1 MNELFSFRE
10 GSLYCHRSLD
20 EDPRPEDFPVHA
32 HETPEI
38 YLFLSGNGEYL
49 VEGSRYP
56 YNGLCATNVE
66 CCRIDRENLE
76 KVLQDPMIA
85 LRVIGLLSRKLHN
98 ANERN
103 LLLTVT
109 DPGARIAGFL
119 LYRSKRSASDTVT
132 LRLGEIAASIHL
144 RPETVSRRLKELER
158 QGLIKRIGQSGIRL
172 MDSDGLR
179 KVFTEEA

>member
-1 MNELFSFRE
+1 
-10 GSLYCHRSLD
+10 
-20 EDPRPEDFPVHA
+20 
-32 HETPEI
+32 
-38 YLFLSGNGEYL
+38 
-49 VEGSRYP
+49 
-56 YNGLCATNVE
+56 
-66 CCRIDRENLE
+66 
-76 KVLQDPMIA
+76 MIA

-158 QGLIKRIGQSGIRL
+158 QGLIKRIGQSGIRG
-172 MDSDGLR
+172 S
-179 KVFTEEA
+179 V